1 MTASYEEILEKVISE
16 LSALT
21 TSDTNLTENSELVT
35 ELGLD
40 SFKVLDLLMDIEDE
54 FDISMPVNMLADVH
68 TIKDLAER
76 IHAVINTETGA

>member
-1 MTASYEEILEKVISE
+1 MKASYEEILEKVIGE
-16 LSALT
+16 LSKLT
-21 TSDTNLTENSELVT
+21 ASDVSLTEDSELVT

-68 TIKDLAER
+68 TVKDLAER
-76 IHAVINTETGA
+76 IHAVINTETGT